1 MKRYEGLFIL
11 ETAAK
16 EEGIK
21 DAIDKISA
29 EITTL
34 GGKVETVQ
42 KMDKKSFSRVADK
55 KHTAGFYVNIIFE
68 GQPALV
74 DQLKHRFA
82 MNEDVFRVLFTN
94 APAPKPAT
102 TTTNCIKET
111 YGQLQQ
117 SHPRGQP
124 DPRPGTALHPQG
136 HGHRQASA
144 WPSTGPGRAKPAKP
158 RKR

>member
-1 MKRYEGLFIL
+1 VKRYEGLFIL

-42 KMDKKSFSRVADK
+42 KMDKKNYSRVADK
-55 KHTAGFYVNIIFE
+55 KHASGFYVNIIFE
-68 GQPALV
+68 GQPALI

-82 MNEDVFRVLFTN
+82 ANEDVFRVLFTN
-94 APAPKPAT
+94 APVLKPAAA
-102 TTTNCIKET
+102 
-111 YGQLQQ
+111 
-117 SHPRGQP
+117 
-124 DPRPGTALHPQG
+124 TA
-136 HGHRQASA
+136 
-144 WPSTGPGRAKPAKP
+144 
-158 RKR
+158 